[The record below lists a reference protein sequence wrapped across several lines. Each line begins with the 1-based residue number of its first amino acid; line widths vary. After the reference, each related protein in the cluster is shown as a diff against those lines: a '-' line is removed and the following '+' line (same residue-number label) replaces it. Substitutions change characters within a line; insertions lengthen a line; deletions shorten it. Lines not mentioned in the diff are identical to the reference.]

1 MNTEGGKKRVL
12 KNRKGGDA
20 DGGAIELGSILAP
33 AVLYGLRRALDSN
46 KSKGR
51 KVRGGNSD
59 ELLMETQETG
69 MDEYTAPQ
77 EGGKRRKRRGGAVD
91 AVFVSQPSPLE
102 GGVEEVLST
111 QLPVA
116 GAVPVLEGGKK
127 RKAKKDTKRGGDKDK
142 SDDDQEGGKKRK
154 AKKAVKRGG
163 DKDQSDDD
171 QEGGKKRKAKKAVK
185 RGGSIFSSQPAPIE
199 ADVVRPLPGQL
210 PLLPAD
216 GGDLIVPKEA
226 GPVAAEGAGGVLE
239 GGRRKAKKD
248 TKRGGDK
255 DKSDDDQ
262 EGGKKRKAKKAA
274 KRGGDKDQS
283 DDDQEGGKKRKAK
296 KAVKRGGDKDQSDD
310 DQEGGKKRKRVVK
323 RGGADDTMMEQYAS
337 VDQEGG
343 KRKDKKDDKRGGAI
357 DLFTQQLKEVTD
369 QLNKLMKK

>member
-77 EGGKRRKRRGGAVD
+77 EGGKRRKRRGGATN

-111 QLPVA
+111 QLPAA

-127 RKAKKDTKRGGDKDK
+127 
-142 SDDDQEGGKKRK
+142 
-154 AKKAVKRGG
+154 
-163 DKDQSDDD
+163 
-171 QEGGKKRKAKKAVK
+171 
-185 RGGSIFSSQPAPIE
+185 
-199 ADVVRPLPGQL
+199 
-210 PLLPAD
+210 
-216 GGDLIVPKEA
+216 
-226 GPVAAEGAGGVLE
+226 
-239 GGRRKAKKD
+239 RKAKKD

>member
-77 EGGKRRKRRGGAVD
+77 EGGKRRKRRGGATN

-111 QLPVA
+111 QLPAA

-154 AKKAVKRGG
+154 AKK
-163 DKDQSDDD
+163 DT
-171 QEGGKKRKAKKAVK
+171 K

-239 GGRRKAKKD
+239 GGKRKAKKAV
-248 TKRGGDK
+248 KRGGDK

-262 EGGKKRKAKKAA
+262 EGGKRKAKKDA
-274 KRGGDKDQS
+274 KRGGDKDKS
-283 DDDQEGGKKRKAK
+283 DDDQEGGKRKAK
-296 KAVKRGGDKDQSDD
+296 KAVKRGG
-310 DQEGGKKRKRVVK
+310 
-323 RGGADDTMMEQYAS
+323 ADETMMEQYAS

>member
-77 EGGKRRKRRGGAVD
+77 EGGKRRKRRGGAVN

-154 AKKAVKRGG
+154 AKK
-163 DKDQSDDD
+163 DT
-171 QEGGKKRKAKKAVK
+171 K

-226 GPVAAEGAGGVLE
+226 GPVAAEGAGVVLK
-239 GGRRKAKKD
+239 GGKRKAKKD
-248 TKRGGDK
+248 DKRGGDK